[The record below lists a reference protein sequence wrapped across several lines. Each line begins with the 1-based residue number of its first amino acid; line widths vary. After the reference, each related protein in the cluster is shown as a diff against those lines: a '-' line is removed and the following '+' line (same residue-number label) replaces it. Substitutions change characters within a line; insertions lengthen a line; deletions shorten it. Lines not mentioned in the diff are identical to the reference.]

1 MQANIKKR
9 SKINLQTFIKYLT
22 LTILSVVMIGPLFWI
37 VTMSLKTKREFISNP
52 LALPTVLNFDNFLR
66 IFSEEKML
74 RFLENSVLITFISVG
89 IVLLASMLAGYALAR
104 IKFPGNRLVFT
115 MFLIGD
121 AIPIF
126 VVLVP
131 LYLYIQAIGISGT
144 YWSIFLP
151 YSAMNM
157 GLAVYMMRG
166 FFRTITKDLEDAAMI
181 EGCNTWQLIIYI
193 MLPMVRP
200 GMIVVGVLM
209 FISYWNEYFLVQ
221 VLAPS
226 QDLFTLPAGMAS
238 MFLGRFGSNY
248 PIWGAGILISIIPT
262 ILLFT
267 LAQDKIIQG
276 WTYTSK

>member
-1 MQANIKKR
+1 MKKK
-9 SKINLQTFIKYLT
+9 SKINIQTIPKYLG
-22 LTILSVVMIGPLFWI
+22 LSILGVIMIGPLFWI

-52 LALPTVLNFDNFLR
+52 LALPSEMNFENFLR

-74 RFLENSVLITFISVG
+74 RFFENSVFITIISVG

-104 IKFPGNRLVFT
+104 INFPGNRLLFT

-126 VVLVP
+126 VVLIP

-181 EGCNTWQLIIYI
+181 EGCNTWQLIVHI

-200 GMIVVGVLM
+200 GMMVIGVLM

-267 LAQDKIIQG
+267 FAQDKIIQG